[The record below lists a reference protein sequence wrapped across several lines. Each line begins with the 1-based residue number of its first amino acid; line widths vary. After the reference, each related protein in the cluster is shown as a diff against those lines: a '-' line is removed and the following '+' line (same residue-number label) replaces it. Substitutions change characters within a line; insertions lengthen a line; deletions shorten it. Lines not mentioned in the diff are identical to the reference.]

1 MKSKIVK
8 RGKEI
13 ARRLRRHIT
22 PPFLLALALSLIFW
36 YSGKL
41 RHTYTAEI
49 PVTVVIEGERHR
61 ATCVVEG
68 TGHNIVSSR
77 YFRRKRVKLRRSDVE
92 LIPVDGISNTYK
104 VTSSSLQNAIS
115 VRNPSLKIVS
125 VSQLPYISFDEE

>member
-1 MKSKIVK
+1 MKSKIIK

-13 ARRLRRHIT
+13 ARQLSRHIT

-36 YSGKL
+36 YFL
-41 RHTYTAEI
+41 PTTAEI